1 MGSLDPT
8 LLEPIEDLH
17 DQEGRWLELFTKMVN
32 DSSAAI
38 RVAFQD
44 VQKRDAFRT
53 NDGGFSKGLGIVCG
67 LYNLYEEV
75 KVKIGK
81 LPSTEA
87 INVILAQVLLGIQ
100 ISRNSEEKTITL
112 SQPAMIEALARKFE
126 QTEGKSFETPMAPD
140 FDGTPIESEPTID
153 QKDKPYRSLIG
164 ALMFIAGH
172 TRVDI
177 AMPVNELARRM
188 SAPQEHHWKA
198 ALRVLRYA
206 YETKELGLTYRGDLP
221 DHTLNKVF
229 GHSDASWG
237 CCRATR
243 KSRAGWMITLNG
255 ASIAWAS
262 KMIPSPSMSSA
273 ESETAAAV
281 MLVKEILSARLLLWE
296 LGYGQPGSTTLY
308 NDNQAT
314 IKSAS
319 GEGQSK
325 QAKYYQMKT
334 SFLRHHVR
342 LGKVNFQFTPTADQF
357 ADGLTKPQ
365 PADLFKRHRAAQLG
379 RAPATFDEIIPNEA
393 CKKIIDCRSDHHQ

>member
-100 ISRNSEEKTITL
+100 ISRNSKEKTVTL

-140 FDGTPIESEPTID
+140 FDGTPIESEPTTRRINH
-153 QKDKPYRSLIG
+153 
-164 ALMFIAGH
+164 IA
-172 TRVDI
+172 R
-177 AMPVNELARRM
+177 
-188 SAPQEHHWKA
+188 
-198 ALRVLRYA
+198 
-206 YETKELGLTYRGDLP
+206 
-221 DHTLNKVF
+221 
-229 GHSDASWG
+229 
-237 CCRATR
+237 
-243 KSRAGWMITLNG
+243 
-255 ASIAWAS
+255 
-262 KMIPSPSMSSA
+262 
-273 ESETAAAV
+273 
-281 MLVKEILSARLLLWE
+281 
-296 LGYGQPGSTTLY
+296 
-308 NDNQAT
+308 
-314 IKSAS
+314 
-319 GEGQSK
+319 
-325 QAKYYQMKT
+325 
-334 SFLRHHVR
+334 
-342 LGKVNFQFTPTADQF
+342 
-357 ADGLTKPQ
+357 
-365 PADLFKRHRAAQLG
+365 
-379 RAPATFDEIIPNEA
+379 
-393 CKKIIDCRSDHHQ
+393 

>member
-1 MGSLDPT
+1 
-8 LLEPIEDLH
+8 
-17 DQEGRWLELFTKMVN
+17 
-32 DSSAAI
+32 
-38 RVAFQD
+38 
-44 VQKRDAFRT
+44 
-53 NDGGFSKGLGIVCG
+53 
-67 LYNLYEEV
+67 
-75 KVKIGK
+75 
-81 LPSTEA
+81 
-87 INVILAQVLLGIQ
+87 
-100 ISRNSEEKTITL
+100 
-112 SQPAMIEALARKFE
+112 
-126 QTEGKSFETPMAPD
+126 
-140 FDGTPIESEPTID
+140 
-153 QKDKPYRSLIG
+153 
-164 ALMFIAGH
+164 MFIAGH

-281 MLVKEILSARLLLWE
+281 MLVKQVLSARLLLWE

-379 RAPATFDEIIPNEA
+379 RAPATFDETIPNEA
-393 CKKIIDCRSDHHQ
+393 CKKIIDCRCTANRTHDHYRCDIPRT